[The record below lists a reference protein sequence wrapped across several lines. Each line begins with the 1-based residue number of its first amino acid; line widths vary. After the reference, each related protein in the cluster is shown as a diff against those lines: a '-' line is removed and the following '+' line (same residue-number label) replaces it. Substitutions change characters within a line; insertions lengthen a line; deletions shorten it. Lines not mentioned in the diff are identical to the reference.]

1 VTRGQGW
8 SVVDTASPGFGIKF
22 TSGGAFHREVDGQV
36 KKLLADSALVRRAYL
51 LLWLKALLV
60 LLWVAASYAVL
71 VFVAAGPLQAVAA
84 SLSLGLAAA
93 GIGFTIMHDA
103 NHQAFA
109 RSRWVNRVMALSLD
123 LIGGS
128 SYVWSAKHLAHHTYP
143 NVTEHD
149 PDIDSLPFAR
159 FDPAQRHRPWHRYQ
173 HIYIWALY
181 GVVTVRWQFLSDFA
195 FLARRRA
202 GRSPLRWPRGG
213 ALATLIAGKGA
224 FLGWAL
230 VVPLLFHPLLTVLA
244 CFMATSVVA
253 SLALALVFQLSH
265 CVIEAEFVDPGGDRA
280 DSALRSWQ
288 IHQIESTVD
297 FARGNRL
304 LRLYAGGLNHQVE
317 HHLYSRLPH
326 TLYPRIAAI
335 VEAGACAHGVR
346 YTHLPTFRQ
355 ALRSH
360 INWLKLMGAAPA
372 ADPAS

>member
-1 VTRGQGW
+1 VW
-8 SVVDTASPGFGIKF
+8 LKTASTGFGIKF
-22 TSGGAFHREVDGQV
+22 TSGSAFHREVDGQV

-51 LLWLKALLV
+51 VLWLKALLV

-71 VFVAAGPLQAVAA
+71 VFVAAGPLQAGAA

-109 RSRWVNRVMALSLD
+109 RRRWVNRVMALSLD

-195 FLARRRA
+195 FLARRWA
-202 GRSPLRWPRGG
+202 GR
-213 ALATLIAGKGA
+213 A
-224 FLGWAL
+224 
-230 VVPLLFHPLLTVLA
+230 
-244 CFMATSVVA
+244 
-253 SLALALVFQLSH
+253 
-265 CVIEAEFVDPGGDRA
+265 
-280 DSALRSWQ
+280 
-288 IHQIESTVD
+288 
-297 FARGNRL
+297 
-304 LRLYAGGLNHQVE
+304 
-317 HHLYSRLPH
+317 
-326 TLYPRIAAI
+326 
-335 VEAGACAHGVR
+335 
-346 YTHLPTFRQ
+346 
-355 ALRSH
+355 
-360 INWLKLMGAAPA
+360 AAPWR
-372 ADPAS
+372 P